1 MKKFPIKSLAV
12 AASFACAGAVL
23 AGSIAGTDPTA
34 TKYAVEALTASTP
47 VTVGSVTYT
56 MGIGRASA
64 TGSTAAQDF
73 TILVTPSTGAT
84 FDPTSCDAVL
94 PSVTGSGTATISIK
108 RKSATECA
116 YQVAVTAPMT
126 AASTNIVISPLKF
139 ATHTLNVA
147 ANTAGVTLN
156 LWDANETS
164 RIDNAAALSRTV
176 AVSASSLGM
185 TATADTY
192 TVADVN
198 FAVSGVAKPLMGF
211 VSGANGAGAGFI
223 DDTTTVAKAK
233 FSIVNNTV
241 SAQVAAGNGSYSY
254 NGAGGVVAVTVAGN
268 FAGLSGGTVT
278 KADGTALG
286 TVPTVVINSAKT
298 SATFSIANA
307 DVGAAGSTTDYAL
320 NLTAD
325 GTNSLG
331 TSRSFGVSATAAPTV
346 GAAVTLAGNTT
357 WWTWS
362 ANAIQLMSP
371 YMSTDTGTGVLT
383 RFFFTN
389 SGTTAASYSASCIAE
404 TGVTATAGTAAT
416 GASLSPG
423 LTVVKAT
430 DLCSFST
437 GIRGAVTFTINAPA
451 GNIKGIYNLGFNG
464 NASSFLPLTR
474 PYGASVTGA
483 NASVE

>member
-1 MKKFPIKSLAV
+1 MKNFPIKSLAV

-23 AGSIAGTDPTA
+23 AGSIGGTDATA
-34 TKYAVEALTASTP
+34 PKYAVEALSASTP
-47 VTVGSVTYT
+47 ISVASVTYT
-56 MGIGRASA
+56 MGIARASA

-73 TILVTPSTGAT
+73 TILVTPSSGAT
-84 FDPTSCDAVL
+84 FDPASCDAIL
-94 PSVTGSGTATISIK
+94 PGVAGSGTATISIK
-108 RKSATECA
+108 RKSAAECA
-116 YQVAVTAPMT
+116 YQVAVTSPMT
-126 AASTNIVISPLKF
+126 AASTTITMARLTF

-147 ANTAGVTLN
+147 GNTAAVTLN

-176 AVSASSLGM
+176 AISASSLGL

-198 FAVSGVAKPLMGF
+198 YAVSGVAKPLLGF
-211 VSGANGAGAGFI
+211 VAGANGGTGV
-223 DDTTTVAKAK
+223 DDTVTVAKAK

-241 SAQVAAGNGSYSY
+241 TAQVAAGNASYAY
-254 NGAGGVVAVTVAGN
+254 AGGALAVTVAGN
-268 FAGLSGGTVT
+268 FTGVSGGTVT
-278 KADGTALG
+278 QGNGTTALG
-286 TVPTVVINSAKT
+286 TPPTVAINSAKT
-298 SATFSIANA
+298 SATFSIAVA
-307 DVGAAGSTTDYAL
+307 DIGLAGTTTDYSL

-325 GTNSLG
+325 GTTSLG
-331 TSRSFGVSATAAPTV
+331 TSRVFGVSATAAPTT
-346 GAAVTLAGNTT
+346 GAAVTLAGSTT

-389 SGTTAASYSASCIAE
+389 AGTTAASYSASCIAE
-404 TGVTATAGTAAT
+404 TGVTATAGTAAA

-423 LTVVKAT
+423 LTVIKAT

-451 GNIKGIYNLGFNG
+451 ANIKGIYNLGFNG

-474 PYGASVTGA
+474 PYGAQTTGA